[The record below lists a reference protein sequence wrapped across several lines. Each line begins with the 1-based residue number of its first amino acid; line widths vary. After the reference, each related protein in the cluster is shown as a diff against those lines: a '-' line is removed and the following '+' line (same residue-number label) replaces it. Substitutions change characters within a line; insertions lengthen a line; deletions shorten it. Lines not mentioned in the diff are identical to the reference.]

1 MENQPNTKI
10 MIYLLV
16 VFFAIFVGTGLFL
29 ANQSKQNQ
37 PVGRAA
43 GQTSNSA
50 TLKQENI
57 VIPTAVPT
65 VGSLSLIGEESYPFT
80 DNVIVNLSANSNG
93 ENIVGYDVI
102 LYYDPT
108 AFEFV
113 AAESTLP
120 DFTIYPKDYGNYLFL
135 TSVKSVGNQSTTI
148 LGTGT
153 SETTI
158 ANRTFKPKKI
168 GSYNFSLRQ
177 SAEQEKTNLV
187 TDQTEVLSPA
197 LTDLAVE
204 VIQTLPD

>member
-1 MENQPNTKI
+1 MENQPNSKI

-113 AAESTLP
+113 TDDFRKQHLGNDHCQP
-120 DFTIYPKDYGNYLFL
+120 DI
-135 TSVKSVGNQSTTI
+135 
-148 LGTGT
+148 
-153 SETTI
+153 
-158 ANRTFKPKKI
+158 
-168 GSYNFSLRQ
+168 
-177 SAEQEKTNLV
+177 
-187 TDQTEVLSPA
+187 
-197 LTDLAVE
+197 
-204 VIQTLPD
+204 